1 MVMDIQKLRTAIFE
15 KTGVRVD
22 AVDPIFTLVALNEAV
37 LEESLASFKDI
48 QDKNNAELD
57 ERVGKMVALR
67 DSIITASNN
76 LVERA
81 NHAHKAAALKAAADA
96 RAEIMEATQS
106 AMHVEV
112 KQAVSLISAA
122 ADELA
127 AASEEARE
135 QKAGRWIIA
144 IVQAVI
150 GGIVAGS
157 TVLLFM
163 HYVQ

>member
-1 MVMDIQKLRTAIFE
+1 MDIQKLRTVIFE

-22 AVDPIFTLVALNEAV
+22 AMDPIFTLVALNEAV
-37 LEESLASFKDI
+37 LDESVALFKNV

-57 ERVGKMVALR
+57 ERIGKMVALYE
-67 DSIITASNN
+67 SIITASNN

-81 NHAHKAAALKAAADA
+81 NHAHKAAALKAATDA
-96 RAEIMEATQS
+96 RAEIMETTQS

-127 AASEEARE
+127 AASEETQE
-135 QKAGRWIIA
+135 QKARQWFIA

-157 TVLLFM
+157 TLLLFM